1 MADDPVSLFDREG
14 MYDLRRRAILKEA
27 GRQFARRGFHGTSL
41 DDIAK
46 SLKLTKAGLY
56 HYVDTKE
63 QLLFDCYLDSIE
75 AAERCVTE
83 ASSEETNGLDKLC
96 HYVRSMFALFDQ
108 PEGYFA
114 LLTEIAVLG
123 EEHQKV
129 LRRKGRTVD
138 SGLRGFIDEGIKDG
152 SIRNCDAAVIEFAIQ
167 GALNW
172 IPKWYSAKGRK
183 SVSQIVED
191 FIDFFSEGLRPR

>member
-75 AAERCVTE
+75 VAERCVTQ
-83 ASSEETNGLDKLC
+83 ASSEGANGLDKLC
-96 HYVRSMFALFDQ
+96 HYVRNMFALFDQ

-114 LLTEIAVLG
+114 LLTEITVLG
-123 EEHQKV
+123 DEHQKV

-183 SVSQIVED
+183 SVRQIVED